1 MPAAPLSRAM
11 PAYPTLRPPRLLTAI
26 APELLRHLMLATL
39 AALLAVPVRHL
50 DQTIR
55 HLSHWAAGP
64 LVDAPRTWPMRI
76 ASAAETDR

>member
-1 MPAAPLSRAM
+1 
-11 PAYPTLRPPRLLTAI
+11 
-26 APELLRHLMLATL
+26 MLATL